1 MSKSTAPTEF
11 AIGSKVSFLAGPTR
25 ISVTGAEVTGHDG
38 QFVVTKDADG
48 KVRKIRPG
56 AITG

>member
-1 MSKSTAPTEF
+1 MSKTPLEF
-11 AIGSKVSFLAGPTR
+11 AVGTKVSFLAGPTR

-38 QFVVTKDADG
+38 QFVVTKDASG
-48 KVRKIRPG
+48 RVRKVRPG